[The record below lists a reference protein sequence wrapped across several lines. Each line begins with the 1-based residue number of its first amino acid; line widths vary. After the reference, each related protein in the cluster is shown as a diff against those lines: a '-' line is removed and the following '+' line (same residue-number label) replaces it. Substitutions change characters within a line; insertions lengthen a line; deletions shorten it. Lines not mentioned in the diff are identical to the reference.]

1 MIHNWDRRREGSA
14 DWNAIAITIRYYP
27 WRGERRHCDPLCVS
41 RLLDRP
47 TREEE
52 REREWKEGIRE
63 TEGRIPSFTLH
74 SWPRRDSVPKIRLDV
89 SNRRCRLVDAE
100 FRLIKNRRI
109 SNEMLSNERIVNES
123 ESWNRGGNFIEPFR
137 SGRIELG
144 RGKQGGGRGEEATSK
159 YIHHA
164 ASIILQRMLVI
175 EGNVGFRSSDS
186 RHPTPI
192 TCYRSR
198 NHERRIDTWFRFS

>member
-1 MIHNWDRRREGSA
+1 MIRFAYRVRVCWIDLREKKKGRESGRKEYEKQR
-14 DWNAIAITIRYYP
+14 DESVPSPFTI
-27 WRGERRHCDPLCVS
+27 DL
-41 RLLDRP
+41 
-47 TREEE
+47 EE
-52 REREWKEGIRE
+52 
-63 TEGRIPSFTLH
+63 IPSQR
-74 SWPRRDSVPKIRLDV
+74 SDGSI

-100 FRLIKNRRI
+100 FRLIKNRLEGFR
-109 SNEMLSNERIVNES
+109 MIVNES

-198 NHERRIDTWFRFS
+198 NQERRIDTWFRFS

>member
-1 MIHNWDRRREGSA
+1 MEGR
-14 DWNAIAITIRYYP
+14 NTRN
-27 WRGERRHCDPLCVS
+27 RGTNPFLHPS
-41 RLLDRP
+41 RLTSKRFRP
-47 TREEE
+47 
-52 REREWKEGIRE
+52 K
-63 TEGRIPSFTLH
+63 
-74 SWPRRDSVPKIRLDV
+74 DQMARLDV

-100 FRLIKNRRI
+100 FRLIKNRLEGFR
-109 SNEMLSNERIVNES
+109 MIVNES
-123 ESWNRGGNFIEPFR
+123 ESWNRDGNFIEPFR

-144 RGKQGGGRGEEATSK
+144 REKQGGGRGEEATSK

-175 EGNVGFRSSDS
+175 EANVGFRSSDS
-186 RHPTPI
+186 RHPI